1 MSEFREMM
9 EQREQSQA
17 CLDSAESRQ
26 SSTFRQMRHK
36 MKKNIFLLTTSF
48 ALSCIV
54 YCLAG
59 NSNANRKLKKPVF
72 IASNE
77 ASKIYDIKA
86 TDNYDSIF
94 YYQMEMIQN
103 EMGDVKVELHD
114 VGTNGKELVDSTS
127 YAGVFVEKFVF
138 HKQGY
143 EDSDTLYAWRV
154 QLLLGMEN
162 EIMLNNEGTTLK
174 IFGKNYGKNVSVSTI
189 DDKIIA
195 EKTITN
201 GVTEIRIP
209 TGVEYL
215 NVDIKYDEQKHY
227 LFKYPVK

>member
-1 MSEFREMM
+1 
-9 EQREQSQA
+9 
-17 CLDSAESRQ
+17 
-26 SSTFRQMRHK
+26 
-36 MKKNIFLLTTSF
+36 MKKITFLLT
-48 ALSCIV
+48 ALIAFSCVV
-54 YCLAG
+54 YCLAE

-94 YYQMEMIQN
+94 SYKMELVQD
-103 EMGDVKVELHD
+103 EMGDVTVELHGID
-114 VGTNGKELVDSTS
+114 TNGKERIDSVS
-127 YAGVFVEKFVF
+127 YAGVYVEKYVF
-138 HKQGY
+138 HKKGY
-143 EDSDTLYAWRV
+143 EDTDTLYAWRV
-154 QLLLGMEN
+154 QLLYGIEN

-174 IFGKNYGKNVSVSTI
+174 IFGKNYGKNVSVSTS
-189 DDKIIA
+189 DAKIIA
-195 EKTITN
+195 EKAITN

>member
-1 MSEFREMM
+1 MIG
-9 EQREQSQA
+9 
-17 CLDSAESRQ
+17 LY
-26 SSTFRQMRHK
+26 K
-36 MKKNIFLLTTSF
+36 MKKNIFLLTALF
-48 ALSCIV
+48 AFSYVV

-77 ASKIYDIKA
+77 ESKIYDIKA

-94 YYQMEMIQN
+94 SYSMEMVQN
-103 EMGDVKVELHD
+103 EMGNVTVELHGVD
-114 VGTNGKELVDSTS
+114 TNGKELVDSTS

-138 HKQGY
+138 HRKGY
-143 EDSDTLYAWRV
+143 EDTDTLYAWRV
-154 QLLLGMEN
+154 RFLVGMEK

-174 IFGKNYGKNVSVSTI
+174 IFGKNYGKNVSVSTS
-189 DDKIIA
+189 DGIIA
-195 EKTITN
+195 KEKAITN
-201 GVTEIRIP
+201 GVTEISIP

-227 LFKYPVK
+227 LFRYPVR